1 MTHLSH
7 HTMHDEADTRR
18 FAETLATAGQPG
30 DLIALSGDLGAGK
43 STFARAFIR
52 AMTGIPDLE
61 VPSPT
66 FTLVQAYDHPAGYA
80 LYHADLYRLESEDDL
95 EDIGLDD
102 ERMDALLL
110 VEWPDRLPEDWRAN
124 ALELTFTYE
133 AQDKGSRLIT
143 LATKSG
149 SWADRLTKLHIGN
162 EPPS

>member
-7 HTMHDEADTRR
+7 HTMHNEADTKR
-18 FAETLATAGQPG
+18 FAQVLAAVGQPG

-52 AMTGIPDLE
+52 AATGVPDLE

-66 FTLVQAYDHPAGYA
+66 FTLVQAYDHPTGYA
-80 LYHADLYRLESEDDL
+80 LYHADLYRLESEEDV

-102 ERMDALLL
+102 ERADALLL
-110 VEWPDRLPEDWRAN
+110 VEWPDRLPKDWRAN

-133 AQDKGSRLIT
+133 DQDKGSRLVM
-143 LATKSG
+143 LATKSDN
-149 SWADRLTKLHIGN
+149 WADRLTTLNIGN
-162 EPPS
+162 EPAS